1 LLQELHASLK
11 KVQQQLSKYGHV
23 NKKALDQFVNFTE
36 QKEELARR
44 EAEISQSGEGSSS
57 NASCLLTDLLC
68 FCKHGMH
75 QCYVLFWPFHKVL
88 LNRIE
93 PSGGDFKAGW

>member
-1 LLQELHASLK
+1 MSLK

-44 EAEISQSGEGSSS
+44 EAEISQSGKGSWEQRHLL
-57 NASCLLTDLLC
+57 CLLIHCAFIEHCRHQLVLLC
-68 FCKHGMH
+68 RWVSVG
-75 QCYVLFWPFHKVL
+75 QNTLSW
-88 LNRIE
+88 
-93 PSGGDFKAGW
+93 

>member
-1 LLQELHASLK
+1 
-11 KVQQQLSKYGHV
+11 VQQQLSKYGHV

-57 NASCLLTDLLC
+57 KASCLLADLLC
-68 FCKHGMH
+68 

-88 LNRIE
+88 LNRTE